1 MGAKLQ
7 EQKQDLI
14 QCMNVII
21 ESEVTPKFNL
31 LADGQTQIREMLIY
45 LRHRPEPLENS
56 VFATVSA
63 SLIFPVSLAFSLAG
77 REQGKFFILLRLLYP
92 AVVQKNALSPLSRE
106 HRYSVL
112 CRPLNGQAFPEHP

>member
-1 MGAKLQ
+1 MKIV
-7 EQKQDLI
+7 QDLLFLE
-14 QCMNVII
+14 C
-21 ESEVTPKFNL
+21 L
-31 LADGQTQIREMLIY
+31 LLLVAVATFDEICEADFKKIRIY